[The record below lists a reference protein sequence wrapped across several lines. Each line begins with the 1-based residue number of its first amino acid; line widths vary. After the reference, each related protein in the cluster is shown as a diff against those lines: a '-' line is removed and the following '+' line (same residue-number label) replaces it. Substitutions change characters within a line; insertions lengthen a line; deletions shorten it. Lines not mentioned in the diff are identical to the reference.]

1 MLIGNGWLVK
11 QERERHIK
19 VRTLPLCGPLLYRL
33 LWRPKPVTNDAADN
47 MHQFWVQGSGGGKT
61 RNAAHIVQDAYE
73 AGWGGIIVDAIGAL
87 RTFALRFF
95 ASRQLSPDRC
105 IIIDP
110 TLPRSLGHPILKL
123 IDGNGEEIDPYELVE
138 KMVVA
143 TALLSES
150 RYGAGFRQ
158 LDLGRRAFHTIQKS
172 GRPMTDLDEFLMDDK
187 IRDAIL
193 QQADDASM
201 DRFWK
206 GYVPKLPKDAVEALR
221 NKWSGLFGSPLTRP
235 FFASRN
241 GTVDFFEAMQRGVW
255 MIVNLS
261 ENRLESELRS
271 LFGQLIQCALKTA
284 TLQREAVEER
294 PPYLALFDEYQQY
307 KSSLTH
313 NDLLR
318 TSRNMGLGICLFCQ
332 DTGSFT
338 DQEFYALTNNCD
350 TVGVG
355 KCADHD
361 GKAMA
366 AVTLHPRGN
375 TYKDWEET
383 RTNSINDELAAYAH
397 LLDTMP
403 AGRAFVRVR
412 PKFDGWYVELPYV
425 EYPESNPA
433 VEWAFIEAVAKRW
446 FWKPSRKTS

>member
-1 MLIGNGWLVK
+1 MLIGSGWPVK
-11 QERERHIK
+11 QESERSISI
-19 VRTLPLCGPLLYRL
+19 RTMPLVGTSLHR
-33 LWRPKPVTNDAADN
+33 WWWKAKAVTNDASDN
-47 MHQFWVQGSGGGKT
+47 LHQFWVVGSGGGKT
-61 RNAAHIVQDAYE
+61 RKGAHTIEDCFKR
-73 AGWGGIIVDAIGAL
+73 GWGGIIVDAIGPL
-87 RTFALRFF
+87 RTYALRFF
-95 ASRQLSPDRC
+95 AARQLPPEKC

-110 TLPRSLGHPILKL
+110 TLPHALGHPILKL
-123 IDGNGEEIDPYELVE
+123 IDGNGEDIDPYELVE

-143 TALLSES
+143 TALLSET

-172 GRPMTDLDEFLMDDK
+172 GRPMTDLDDFLMDEK
-187 IRDAIL
+187 IRNRIL
-193 QQADDASM
+193 IEANDDSM

-221 NKWSGLFGSPLTRP
+221 NKWAGLFNSPLTKP

-241 GTVDFFEAMQRGVW
+241 GTVDIFEAMQSGVW
-255 MIVNLS
+255 IIVNLS
-261 ENRLESELRS
+261 ENRLEGELRS

-307 KSSLTH
+307 KSPLTH

-350 TVGVG
+350 VVGAS
-355 KCADHD
+355 KCGDHD

-366 AVTLHPRGN
+366 AVTLHPRGT

-383 RTNSINDELAAYAH
+383 RNNSVNDELAAYAH

-412 PKFDGWYVELPYV
+412 PKFDGWYVELPYI
-425 EYPESNPA
+425 EYPQPNPA
-433 VEWAFIEAVAKRW
+433 REREFIEAVAKRW
-446 FWKPSRKTS
+446 FWKPSR